1 MNNTPKRKRAL
12 GTMIKASMS
21 SYEIEMLVSA
31 GKKMVDE
38 EISALQREEGGSNAA
53 KKH

>member
-1 MNNTPKRKRAL
+1 MSNTPKRKRILAP
-12 GTMIKASMS
+12 MIKATMS

-31 GKKMVDE
+31 GKKMVEEELAALRKEDE
-38 EISALQREEGGSNAA
+38 ADTA

>member
-12 GTMIKASMS
+12 GPMIKASMS
-21 SYEIEMLVSA
+21 SYEIELLLMA
-31 GKKMVDE
+31 GKKMVE
-38 EISALQREEGGSNAA
+38 EELAALQKEREANTD